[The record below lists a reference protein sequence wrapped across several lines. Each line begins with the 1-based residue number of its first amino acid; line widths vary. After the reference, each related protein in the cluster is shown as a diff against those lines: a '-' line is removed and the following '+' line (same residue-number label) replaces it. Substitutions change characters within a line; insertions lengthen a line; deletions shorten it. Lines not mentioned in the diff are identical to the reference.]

1 MTGHLPATRSR
12 VGLHRGEFFA
22 LTGFQRQD
30 ATALAEASMKSHQQG
45 VWEMRFILGLI
56 VGVVLMIG
64 CAWIHDNVGSG
75 ASKPLVNWTT
85 ANEMQQATFDYVRSQ
100 IDRLMSMIKGETST

>member
-1 MTGHLPATRSR
+1 
-12 VGLHRGEFFA
+12 
-22 LTGFQRQD
+22 
-30 ATALAEASMKSHQQG
+30 
-45 VWEMRFILGLI
+45 MRFILGLI

-64 CAWIHDNVGSG
+64 GAWIHDNVGPG

-85 ANEMQQATFDYVRSQ
+85 ANEMQQATIDYVRSQ